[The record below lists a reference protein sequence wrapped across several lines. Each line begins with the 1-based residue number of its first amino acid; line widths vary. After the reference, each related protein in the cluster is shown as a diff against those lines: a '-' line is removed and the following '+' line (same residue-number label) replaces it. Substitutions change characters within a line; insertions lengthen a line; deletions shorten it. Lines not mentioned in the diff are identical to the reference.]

1 MNKISFLFLATIVFL
16 FSFQVRA
23 YAYLDPG
30 SGSIIL
36 TAIIAAIATAGATIT
51 HYWRKVK
58 MKTKNF
64 FGKKDKNNSSDK

>member
-51 HYWRKVK
+51 HYW
-58 MKTKNF
+58 
-64 FGKKDKNNSSDK
+64 